1 MIINPKI
8 GVDQLVFGM
17 KQKDVVSLYGNPDKT
32 FEDDDKNKILLYND
46 LKIRLTFYEDEDFKL
61 GYIKSSNKNL
71 VLFSEKIMN
80 ESWVK
85 IASLLD
91 KKGLKSLEKEENDS
105 IENYFNESN
114 WMTFQV
120 EYNEVI
126 SFELGVTFT
135 EKDECNWKFKS

>member
-91 KKGLKSLEKEENDS
+91 IKGLKSLEKEENDS